1 MRYVSILSLCIFF
14 AVMSNLFLTDAREL
28 PAESSTDLRAE
39 LRDQQITVYSEIFE
53 ITKEAEKSGEVSRED
68 VIKAYLAYTDAR
80 LSSASSQEERL
91 NLLGERVSAHRD
103 LEHLRKQNSEDGSVS
118 RVGHLKA
125 VAERIGAEIDLA
137 NEQQKQQPKR

>member
-1 MRYVSILSLCIFF
+1 MRHVSILSLCIFF
-14 AVMSNLFLTDAREL
+14 AVMSKLFLTDAQDL

-53 ITKEAEKSGEVSRED
+53 ITKKAEKSGEVSRED
-68 VIKAYLAYTDAR
+68 VINAYLAYTDAR
-80 LSSASSQEERL
+80 LSLASSQEERL
-91 NLLGERVSAHRD
+91 NLLDERVSAHRD
-103 LEHLRKQNSEDGSVS
+103 LEHLRKQYSEDGSVS
-118 RVGHLKA
+118 RVRYLKA